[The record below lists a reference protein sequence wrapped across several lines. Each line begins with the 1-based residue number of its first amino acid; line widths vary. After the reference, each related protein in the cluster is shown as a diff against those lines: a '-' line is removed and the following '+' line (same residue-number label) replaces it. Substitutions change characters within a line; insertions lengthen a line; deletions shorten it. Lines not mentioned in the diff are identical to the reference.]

1 MTEAVVELRYD
12 GPAVADHKMDVD
24 DLAPA
29 LLAFGSLCKEANR
42 VLNGDRANVRVLIN
56 ADMQANCVTI
66 SFEVVWSS
74 LEAAKR
80 LIQDDRV
87 ATVKEILEWLGLIGG
102 SGAAIGLLAF
112 LKLRGNQA
120 TQETS
125 FIGHDS
131 RNIVKIQVQGDNNV
145 VQVVPQVRKLAA
157 DPRVVD
163 AAKRVLR
170 PVALREGI
178 DRATFKVNGRVAAD
192 IDKASAKAISE
203 AKVPSEPEA
212 EPEDEYIVGNITVH
226 GPILDAR
233 AGVWKFKLLGN
244 IQPIDIS
251 GSGIAEDVLRRGRI
265 VVGDRWRVR
274 LRVSEKKSKTGGTR
288 TEYKVVEVFGFEQ
301 GPEQAEFAWKRS
313 DDDFEE
319 SP

>member
-29 LLAFGSLCKEANR
+29 LPAFGSLCKEANR
-42 VLNGDRANVRVLIN
+42 VLNGDRANLKVLVN
-56 ADMQANCVTI
+56 ADMKANCITI
-66 SFEVVWSS
+66 SFEVVWSF
-74 LEAAKR
+74 LEAAKL

-87 ATVKEILEWLGLIGG
+87 ATVKEILEWLGLSSG

-112 LKLRGNQA
+112 LKLRSNQA

-125 FIGHDS
+125 FIDQDGG
-131 RNIVKIQVQGDNNV
+131 NVVKVQVQGDNNV
-145 VQVVPQVRKLAA
+145 VQVVPQVRKLAD
-157 DPRVVD
+157 DPKVVE
-163 AAKRVLR
+163 AAKRLLR
-170 PVALREGI
+170 PVAVREGI

-203 AKVPSEPEA
+203 ATVPRESEA
-212 EPEDEYIVGNITVH
+212 EPEDEYIVGNITVY

-233 AGVWKFKLLGN
+233 AGVWKFKLPGN
-244 IQPIDIS
+244 VQPIEIS
-251 GSGIAEDVLRRGRI
+251 DSGIAEAVLRRGKI

-274 LRVSEKKSKTGGTR
+274 LKVSEKKSKTGGSR

-301 GPEQAEFAWKRS
+301 GPERAEFAWKRS
-313 DDDFEE
+313 DDDFEG